1 MNDFLKGG
9 RFNPRW
15 LMECAMIEAIQEGR
29 PMTFLDTTQAAF
41 AKFGWE
47 VRKFVDLVRKEFRLK

>member
-15 LMECAMIEAIQEGR
+15 LMESAMIEAIQEDR
-29 PMTFLDTTQAAF
+29 PMTFLGTTQAAF

-47 VRKFVDLVRKEFRLK
+47 SRKLVDLVLKEFGLK